1 MENQFLSKII
11 KIIKKNYI
19 QISISLIILL
29 TITKTTT
36 LIKNH
41 KKDSFFLKQTHKNK
55 NNNFRHL
62 FKQEYLNNNINN
74 FTEFNYNEDYM
85 FLTNISFY
93 NYFGKWSD
101 LIIKENIFDNNFGE
115 VQISFYQSLQKNYLT
130 NIENSSDIY
139 IFIELTDGKYR
150 DSIIRLNFTI
160 NFPNNFNKIISDSIT
175 NNKTINLNTVI
186 KTMNIFYIE
195 LFNDLEINSY
205 NETELNI
212 TFHPI
217 KKIFKS
223 NYNYNMASTLFSKIE
238 MKLNNKKESFSIS
251 FEASMEKTNDIN
263 NIKNILNY
271 SIILTFLGLIQI
283 YSCTKYI
290 SELSENIQLGLN
302 TDLITIVIQI
312 IWDSIICAINFYFG
326 ISNDDKQFE
335 FGTPSMCYFTLFSIF
350 QLRILFI
357 SWRARYI
364 ELEMNDIN
372 LFRKKLLKFYM
383 IFYCILFFSLICFRI
398 IYQFFFLTVIFF
410 SSMWMFQIYLSCHS
424 GTKPPFSFQHIFII
438 TISKIFIVC
447 YVKGYKENI
456 FHLKPNLNKVFIISL
471 ILIIEMLILF
481 LQKILGPKFFIPKMF
496 KKIEYDYYREN
507 IENVNDEC
515 VICLEPLSKKIQ
527 KEDYEENENENDLN
541 EFEKMGKN
549 LIKLIKKLKNNKNK
563 KNFMI
568 TPCNHTFH
576 SICLEIWL
584 DKKNECPFCRRKIP
598 PISYD

>member
-1 MENQFLSKII
+1 MDHQFLSKIL
-11 KIIKKNYI
+11 KTIKKNYI
-19 QISISLIILL
+19 QISISLILIL
-29 TITKTTT
+29 TILKSINFKT
-36 LIKNH
+36 NY
-41 KKDSFFLKQTHKNK
+41 KKESFFLKHSNK
-55 NNNFRHL
+55 NYRRL
-62 FKQEYLNNNINN
+62 FQQNLNSNNNTNN
-74 FTEFNYNEDYM
+74 ITEFNYNEDYM

-93 NYFGKWSD
+93 NYFGTWSN
-101 LIIKENIFDNNFGE
+101 LNIKENIFSNSFGD
-115 VQISFYQSLQKNYLT
+115 VQISFYQSLQKNFIT

-160 NFPNNFNKIISDSIT
+160 NFPNNFNKVIKDSIA
-175 NNKTINLNTVI
+175 NNKSINLNTII
-186 KTMNIFYIE
+186 KAMNIFYIE
-195 LFNDLEINSY
+195 LFNDLEINIY

-212 TFHPI
+212 TFKPI
-217 KKIFKS
+217 EKIFKT
-223 NYNYNMASTLFSKIE
+223 NYNYNMVSTLFSQIE
-238 MKLNNKKESFSIS
+238 MTLLNKKESFSLS
-251 FEASMEKTNDIN
+251 LNGTMEKPNDIN
-263 NIKNILNY
+263 SIMNIMNY

-290 SELSENIQLGLN
+290 SELSENIQLALN
-302 TDLITIVIQI
+302 TDLVTIVVQI
-312 IWDSIICAINFYFG
+312 IWDSMICAINFYFG

-364 ELEMNDIN
+364 DLYFNDIN

-398 IYQFFFLTVIFF
+398 IYQFFFLTLIFF
-410 SSMWMFQIYLSCHS
+410 ISMWFFQIYLSCHS

-438 TISKIFIVC
+438 TISKIFIVG

-456 FHLKPNLNKVFIISL
+456 FQLKPNLNKVIIVIF
-471 ILIIEMLILF
+471 ILIIEMFILF

-507 IENVNDEC
+507 VDNVNNEC
-515 VICLEPLSKKIQ
+515 VICLDNLSKKI
-527 KEDYEENENENDLN
+527 ENDDYDENENDLN
-541 EFEKMGKN
+541 EFEKIGNKI
-549 LIKLIKKLKNNKNK
+549 IKLIKNLKNNKNK
-563 KNFMI
+563 KNFMV

-576 SICLEIWL
+576 SICLEKWL
-584 DKKNECPFCRRKIP
+584 EQKNECPYCRTKIP